1 MKNDLAPAGWRV
13 VGAKTRNPKPV
24 ISESQCVFAPLAGAA
39 AVLTDSSSS
48 FIDIAGI
55 TWLWLSRQRIVSV
68 SFRREL
74 PENAMVFLGPQ
85 GFAVDFRAFFSL
97 E

>member
-1 MKNDLAPAGWRV
+1 
-13 VGAKTRNPKPV
+13 
-24 ISESQCVFAPLAGAA
+24 
-39 AVLTDSSSS
+39 
-48 FIDIAGI
+48 
-55 TWLWLSRQRIVSV
+55 LSRQRIVSV